1 MLNKKALQI
10 VSKMQSNLYQ
20 KCMQNCAENVCKNSV
35 QIVLQKLHFLCIKKV
50 LQSDAN
56 EHFTYVSSRAR
67 KQTNKQTNKQ
77 KHLSV
82 LEKRYIEKT
91 RTKRR
96 ILGSHSFPFLANAKT
111 KPPLS
116 LFTDEQKLFSPMRNK
131 HFSSMS
137 KTFFIDE
144 HNAFHR

>member
-1 MLNKKALQI
+1 
-10 VSKMQSNLYQ
+10 MQSKLYQ
-20 KCMQNCAENVCKNSV
+20 KCMQNDAENVCKNSV

-111 KPPLS
+111 KPLS
-116 LFTDEQKLFSPMRNK
+116 P
-131 HFSSMS
+131 FSSMS
-137 KTFFIDE
+137 KKFFNDKQ
-144 HNAFHR
+144 NAFQR